1 MKTIHTL
8 KEFDEALA
16 KDEEMKKTFLETC
29 QKIADAG
36 EASSDGEVIMK
47 AAEEMGYRL
56 SLEEIER
63 EAASSEEL
71 NDDELEQ
78 VAGGIGNREDE
89 YGHDTWCITGW
100 HCYAVTLHTGA
111 EEKTSCW
118 SNYYC
123 VMAFEDDEKE
133 DIDFWIN
140 YINNQK

>member
-1 MKTIHTL
+1 MKTNYTL

-16 KDEEMKKTFLETC
+16 KDEQLKKTFLETC

-63 EAASSEEL
+63 EAASNEEL
-71 NDDELEQ
+71 NDDDLEQ
-78 VAGGIGNREDE
+78 VAGGINIAEDE
-89 YGHDTWCITGW
+89 KGHDVWCITGW
-100 HCYAVTLHTGA
+100 HCYAVTLHTDA
-111 EEKTSCW
+111 EQGTACW

-123 VMAFEDDEKE
+123 LMAYEDNEEAGQLYLYLNHK
-133 DIDFWIN
+133 
-140 YINNQK
+140 